1 MLCPPIEQV
10 LNHPGAFKADS
21 AQQDIRLDNAIQGW
35 RDRVSLAGEFSGHA
49 MGQQRFIAVT
59 GPRRPLAVR
68 SSWRPQPN
76 CSPHIPGMF
85 AVMSKVHGD
94 PLVGRALGTPRE
106 GKDVCQLGLA
116 RCFQRL

>member
-1 MLCPPIEQV
+1 MLCPPVDQV

-21 AQQDIRLDNAIQGW
+21 AQQDIRLDNAIQGC
-35 RDRVSLAGEFSGHA
+35 RDKVSLAGEFSDHA

-59 GPRRPLAVR
+59 GPRCPLAVQ
-68 SSWRPQPN
+68 SSWCPQPN

-85 AVMSKVHGD
+85 AVMSKVHSD
-94 PLVGRALGTPRE
+94 PLVGRALGTPGE

-116 RCFQRL
+116 RCFERL